1 MKKKRIPLFSG
12 YRKRGEEAKRKEVQ
26 QTIIKGL
33 NKTMAQQRARVMN
46 VPPKKEAEKPEP
58 AAAEEKTE
66 E

>member
-46 VPPKKEAEKPEP
+46 AARKKEAEKPEP